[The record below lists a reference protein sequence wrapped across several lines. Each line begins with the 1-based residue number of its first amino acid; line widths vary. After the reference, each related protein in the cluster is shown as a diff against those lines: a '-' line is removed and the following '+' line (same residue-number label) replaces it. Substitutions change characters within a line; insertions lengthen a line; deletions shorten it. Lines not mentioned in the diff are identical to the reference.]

1 MLTGPFTHKLAY
13 HMAQAAMIKE
23 IEAHAFPA
31 EKEVQVPAK
40 AQKSTD
46 GVEMVNPKGGT
57 NDHRSAY
64 SYKRPKDFGTVWTSE
79 NTRHMGTST
88 GTVCTRWSRG
98 Y

>member
-1 MLTGPFTHKLAY
+1 
-13 HMAQAAMIKE
+13 MAQAAMIKE
-23 IEAHAFPA
+23 LEAQAFPV
-31 EKEVQVPAK
+31 EKEAPVPAQ
-40 AQKSTD
+40 AQKSSD
-46 GVEMVNPKGGT
+46 GVSVVNPKGGT

-64 SYKRPKDFGTVWTSE
+64 SYDRPKDFGTVWTSE